1 VVCVD
6 FFMSLPVCMAV
17 RKGSWYNAAVCWPV
31 ELVKCLVR
39 QTCGP
44 VSAMVYGDLYR
55 SPRDNKLWTR
65 SDPEGSSRSSGLGR
79 RGVAGTGCHPSFS
92 GLL

>member
-1 VVCVD
+1 MHIHFSMRLLPCV
-6 FFMSLPVCMAV
+6 AV
-17 RKGSWYNAAVCWPV
+17 RKGSWYNAALCWPV
-31 ELVKCLVR
+31 QPVEFLIR
-39 QTCGP
+39 QAAGP
-44 VSAMVYGDLYR
+44 LSSVVYGGLYR

-79 RGVAGTGCHPSFS
+79 RGVAGTGRHPSFS